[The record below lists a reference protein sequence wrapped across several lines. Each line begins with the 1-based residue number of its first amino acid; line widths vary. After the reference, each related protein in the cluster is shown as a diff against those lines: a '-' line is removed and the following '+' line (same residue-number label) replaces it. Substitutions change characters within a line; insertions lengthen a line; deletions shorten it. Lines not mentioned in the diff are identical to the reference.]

1 MRRALRVG
9 EPTGGGGSG
18 GGQEQSGG
26 RGRPARHYAQDGD
39 VPVVRLPPRKDHA
52 GVAALAKAEEA
63 LQEER
68 AAREKVEMALRQA
81 QATIQT
87 LQTKICACRDRA
99 CRGTDRPA
107 YGRRT
112 GPRGGPRGPAP
123 GRRSCACGG
132 TGGSAPGQ
140 RSRCRAEARARAE
153 EGGAACP
160 RRRGADAEACRR
172 AGRARARRMVGRRL
186 AGAVAPPL
194 RRILDR
200 VSAFLL
206 RAAGSKAAPRRHKK

>member
-87 LQTKICACRDRA
+87 LQTKIAHA
-99 CRGTDRPA
+99 EIAHAEELTA
-107 YGRRT
+107 QRT
-112 GPRGGPRGPAP
+112 A
-123 GRRSCACGG
+123 AEL
-132 TGGSAPGQ
+132 AHAEDLAAQ
-140 RSRCRAEARARAE
+140 RQAAEAAHAE
-153 EGGAACP
+153 ELAALRRASEAAAAP
-160 RRRGADAEACRR
+160 KKEERHVRVAEAQTPKPVAEPAEPEPVEWWVAGWRERLRRR
-172 AGRARARRMVGRRL
+172 
-186 AGAVAPPL
+186 
-194 RRILDR
+194 
-200 VSAFLL
+200 
-206 RAAGSKAAPRRHKK
+206 